1 MMGED
6 NLSKKKV
13 KKKSNKNLSRNNSN
27 KEVKKEK
34 VFTKERIISAVI
46 DIFLIFTLILSL
58 SSCMGTVSLEKSAKL
73 LAEYYVKHDES
84 ALKKLGASSET
95 AEEGIET
102 EKSERKKEI
111 QASFARSGVEAT
123 DEQLEK
129 IYKAQMEAIKKVTI
143 TTDTV
148 SKDGDTAEVKISMN
162 YIDVES
168 IDEAAAEEAFKGI
181 EEGEKSSDKLKKEC
195 LEKYVDSLVKGL
207 EEAEPSSEKNEAI
220 FTFEKGAMSW
230 MPEEMELFTEGI
242 DSLMIK

>member
-1 MMGED
+1 MGED
-6 NLSKKKV
+6 KLSKKKV
-13 KKKSNKNLSRNNSN
+13 NKKSKKNLNSN
-27 KEVKKEK
+27 NFNTKVKKEK

-46 DIFLIFTLILSL
+46 AIFLIFTLILSL

-84 ALKKLGASSET
+84 ALRKLGASSET
-95 AEEGIET
+95 AKEGIET
-102 EKSERKKEI
+102 EKAERKKDI
-111 QASFARSGVEAT
+111 QSSFARAGVEAS

-148 SKDGDTAEVKISMN
+148 SEEGDTAEIKISMN
-162 YIDVES
+162 YIDVEA
-168 IDEAAAEEAFKGI
+168 IDEAAAEEAFKDI
-181 EEGEKSSDKLKKEC
+181 EEGQKSSDELKKEC
-195 LEKYVDSLVKGL
+195 LEKYVDNIVKGL
-207 EEAEPSSEKNEAI
+207 EEAKPSTEKNEAI

-230 MPEEMELFTEGI
+230 IPEEMELFTEGI